1 MNDLEIN
8 NLAERIAKGKPLNV
22 LIRILTFVSALAGI
36 MSMFFAFWK
45 DYVLSS
51 RIIFYNQFNEIQC

>member
-36 MSMFFAFWK
+36 MSMFFC
-45 DYVLSS
+45 LLE
-51 RIIFYNQFNEIQC
+51 RLCTIIPNHFL